1 MEILFKIPSL
11 LSITSEH
18 ILGEGK
24 HVIMT
29 STFLFLILI
38 LLFRPMIIGLVPK
51 NLNIIVMTLLFFVW
65 FSLSQSITN
74 ALSYNKVKNKLII
87 N

>member
-1 MEILFKIPSL
+1 MFFNMYLSQYEKIQ
-11 LSITSEH
+11 
-18 ILGEGK
+18 
-24 HVIMT
+24 IMT

-38 LLFRPMIIGLVPK
+38 LLFRLMIIGLVPK

-65 FSLSQSITN
+65 YSLSQSITN
-74 ALSYNKVKNKLII
+74 ALSYNKVKKKLTV

>member
-1 MEILFKIPSL
+1 MVFNMYLSKYEKIQ
-11 LSITSEH
+11 
-18 ILGEGK
+18 
-24 HVIMT
+24 IMT

-65 FSLSQSITN
+65 YSLSQAITN
-74 ALSYNKVKNKLII
+74 GLSYNKVKKNLKV

>member
-1 MEILFKIPSL
+1 MFFNMYLSRYEKIQ
-11 LSITSEH
+11 
-18 ILGEGK
+18 
-24 HVIMT
+24 IMT

-65 FSLSQSITN
+65 FSLSQTITMKAIEN
-74 ALSYNKVKNKLII
+74 PIKKIGEDTNLKF
-87 N
+87 

>member
-1 MEILFKIPSL
+1 MFLKMYLSHYEKIQ
-11 LSITSEH
+11 
-18 ILGEGK
+18 
-24 HVIMT
+24 IMT

-65 FSLSQSITN
+65 YSLSQALTN
-74 ALSYNKVKNKLII
+74 ALAYNKVKKKLTV